1 MEVSSQL
8 HAPAALPSKKETS
21 LPTEQ
26 GDWVGLQQNWAL
38 LGKENLQPLAGIEIG
53 LSCNLFAFLFL
64 GLTFSTYSI

>member
-26 GDWVGLQQNWAL
+26 ETEWAYSRTGRFW
-38 LGKENLQPLAGIEIG
+38 GKKISYLWWESKLAYHVIY
-53 LSCNLFAFLFL
+53 FLPYFL
-64 GLTFSTYSI
+64 V